1 MIPLIDKRFRRSS
14 HPLNSLSGIGKIKL
28 FHKDTSFQYPE
39 GIGSPIWRLYK
50 KGYTLLFGVDLKV
63 VVQYI

>member
-14 HPLNSLSGIGKIKL
+14 HPLNSLSGIGKRSNYFTKIHPL
-28 FHKDTSFQYPE
+28 QYPE

-50 KGYTLLFGVDLKV
+50 KRFYTFVWRRFKKL
-63 VVQYI
+63 